1 MNRQLFEGKLVR
13 LVAPEPDRDAA
24 TLSRW
29 THDAEFMQLM
39 GTAPIRPLAPSQVKK
54 EYEPGDRE
62 APFRFLIQP
71 RATDTMVGFIRLMS
85 VGWSHG
91 FCTLEM
97 GIADPA
103 ERNRGCG
110 SEALRLLLRFAFDE
124 LNLHRVGA
132 VVPGYNDGALR
143 FFQRAGFV
151 VEARRREAI
160 HRFGQRW
167 EALHLG
173 VLRGEWQD
181 STQGGRT

>member
-1 MNRQLFEGKLVR
+1 MNRQLFEGELVR
-13 LVAPEPDRDAA
+13 LVAPEPDRDAP

-39 GTAPIRPLAPSQVKK
+39 GSAPLRPLSPSQVKK
-54 EYEPGDRE
+54 EYEPGDEE
-62 APFRFLIQP
+62 ASFRFLIQT
-71 RATDTMVGFIRLMS
+71 RATERMIGFIRLVS

-91 FCTLEM
+91 FSALEV
-97 GIADPA
+97 GIGEPA
-103 ERNRGCG
+103 ERNKGYG
-110 SEALRLLLRFAFDE
+110 SEALGMLLRFAFDE

-160 HRFGQRW
+160 HRFGRRW

-173 VLRGEWQD
+173 VLRGEWQN
-181 STQGGRT
+181 SMQGGRA